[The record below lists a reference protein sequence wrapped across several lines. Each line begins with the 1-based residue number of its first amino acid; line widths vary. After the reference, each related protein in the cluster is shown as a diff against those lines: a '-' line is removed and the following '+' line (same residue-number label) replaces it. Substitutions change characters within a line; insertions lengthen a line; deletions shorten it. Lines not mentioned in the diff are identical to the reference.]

1 MLRVLTIDGMWT
13 LSSSSSLS
21 ASWLAGFTVC
31 LSLIVSIGAQ
41 NLYVLRQAV
50 QGRHVHACVLWCVL
64 SDAVLIGLGV
74 AGMAQLLGN
83 SPVLAH
89 YLTLGGAVF
98 LFAYGVFAWHRA
110 LFAPQAGLQVSGR
123 AERGVMGVLGALAV
137 ITLLNPHVYLDTVV
151 LLGTISTRFPGQ
163 ERAFAAGAMT
173 GSFLFF
179 FALGYGAGWLRPL
192 FARPLA
198 WRILEAVIGLV
209 MWAIAAK
216 LLLGV

>member
-1 MLRVLTIDGMWT
+1 MRRVLTIDRMWT
-13 LSSSSSLS
+13 DSSSSSLS

-50 QGRHVHACVLWCVL
+50 QGRHVQACVLWCVL

-74 AGMAQLLGN
+74 AGMAQLLGD
-83 SPVLAH
+83 SPVLAY

-98 LFAYGVFAWHRA
+98 LFAYGAFAWHRA

-137 ITLLNPHVYLDTVV
+137 ITLLNPHVYLDTLGLVGAVSTQFTDTALKAAFGTGAV
-151 LLGTISTRFPGQ
+151 LASYT
-163 ERAFAAGAMT
+163 
-173 GSFLFF
+173 FF
-179 FALGYGAGWLRPL
+179 FSLGYGARLLAPVMQS
-192 FARPLA
+192 ARA
-198 WRILEAVIGLV
+198 WRRLDLLIGLV
-209 MWAIAAK
+209 MWALAVK
-216 LLLGV
+216 LVS